1 MGLILPQTVEV
12 KISVSNRKHYI
23 EKGYGIVKFGDIITV
38 NVLDLPY
45 QSSVK
50 VKVECDVCKKEIE
63 KKYAQVTDLISKDNL
78 IICNNQACINKK
90 IERTCMKRYGVKST
104 NQTKAKKN
112 KIKNTLQQNYG
123 VDSPF
128 LSQTIRNK
136 AKQTTFDRYGVDN
149 AAKSQQVID
158 KMLET
163 NNKKYGGDAPMCS
176 NEIKNKS
183 VATCQLK
190 YGCNNPMQNSKVK
203 NKVKQTNRERY
214 GCECVFQSEEIQKK
228 AFKTL
233 RSNGN
238 TIHCSRQQTY
248 LANLLNGEV
257 NVPLTGYWVDI
268 ILKDKKIDL
277 EYDGGGH
284 TLCITRNQ
292 CTEEQ
297 FNQKEREREIKIYE
311 RGYKTIRIISK
322 KDKLPSDEIILNLIK
337 KFADFN
343 FKVIRIDI
351 DEGTIDI
358 DYKEKLNYEFGTLR
372 EITDKD
378 LK

>member
-1 MGLILPQTVEV
+1 MGLILPQTVKV
-12 KISVSNRKHYI
+12 RTGAITCKHYR
-23 EKGYGIVKFGDIITV
+23 EKGYEFEKCGDMITV

-45 QSSVK
+45 KSSVK
-50 VKVECDVCKKEIE
+50 VKVKCDVCGKEIE
-63 KKYAQVTDLISKDNL
+63 KEYAKVTDLISKDNL

-104 NQTKAKKN
+104 NQTKVKKD
-112 KIKNTLQQNYG
+112 KIKKTLQQNYG

-128 LSQTIRNK
+128 LSQTIRDR
-136 AKQTTFDRYGVDN
+136 AKKTIIDKYGVDN
-149 AAKSQQVID
+149 VAKSKQIID
-158 KMLET
+158 KMIET

-183 VATCQLK
+183 AATCQLK
-190 YGCNNPMQNSKVK
+190 YGCDNPMQNSKVK
-203 NKVKQTNRERY
+203 NKVKQTNIERY

-228 AFKTL
+228 SFNTL

-238 TIHCSRQQTY
+238 TVHCSRQQIY

-257 NVPLTGYWVDI
+257 NVPLTGYWADI

-322 KDKLPSDEIILNLIK
+322 KDKLPSDEVILNLIK
-337 KFADFN
+337 KFANFD

-351 DEGTIDI
+351 DEGTINI
-358 DYKEKLNYEFGTLR
+358 DYKEKLNYEFGELR

>member
-1 MGLILPQTVEV
+1 MGLILPQTVSIRTNGMNC
-12 KISVSNRKHYI
+12 KYFR
-23 EKGYGIVKFGDIITV
+23 EKGYEFEKCGDFIEV
-38 NVLDLPY
+38 NVLDLKKG
-45 QSSVK
+45 SGTK
-50 VKVECDVCKKEIE
+50 VKIICDICGKEIE
-63 KKYAQVTDLISKDNL
+63 KKYGQVVDSISKNNL
-78 IICNNQACINKK
+78 VICSNQACINKK

-104 NQTKAKKN
+104 NQTKAKKEQ
-112 KIKNTLQQNYG
+112 IKNTLQQNYG

-128 LSQTIRNK
+128 LSQTIKDR
-136 AKQTTFDRYGVDN
+136 AKQTSFNRYGVDN
-149 AAKSQQVID
+149 PAKSQQVID

-176 NEIKNKS
+176 KEIKNKS
-183 VATCQLK
+183 VATCQAK
-190 YGCNNPMQNSKVK
+190 YGCNNPMQNNKVK

-257 NVPLTGYWVDI
+257 NVPLTGYWADI

-322 KDKLPSDEIILNLIK
+322 KDKLPSDEVILNLIK

-358 DYKEKLNYEFGTLR
+358 DYKEKQNYEFGTLR

>member
-1 MGLILPQTVEV
+1 MGLVIPQTVN
-12 KISVSNRKHYI
+12 IRTSGSNCKYFR
-23 EKGYGIVKFGDIITV
+23 EKGYEFEKCGEFIEV
-38 NVLDLPY
+38 NVLDLKKC
-45 QSSVK
+45 STIK
-50 VKVECDVCKKEIE
+50 VKYKCDFCGKETE
-63 KKYAQVTDLISKDNL
+63 KEYYYVTDSISKNIP

-90 IERTCMKRYGVKST
+90 IERTCMERYGVKST
-104 NQTKAKKN
+104 NQTKAKKEQ
-112 KIKNTLQQNYG
+112 IKNTLQQNYG

-128 LSQTIRNK
+128 LSQTIKDR
-136 AKQTTFDRYGVDN
+136 AKQTSFNRYGVDN
-149 AAKSQQVID
+149 PAKSQQVID

-176 NEIKNKS
+176 KEIKNKS
-183 VATCQLK
+183 VATCQAK
-190 YGCNNPMQNSKVK
+190 YGCNNPMQNNKVK

-238 TIHCSRQQTY
+238 IIHCSRQQTY

-257 NVPLTGYWVDI
+257 NVPLTGYWADI

-322 KDKLPSDEIILNLIK
+322 KDKLPSDEVILNLIK

>member
-1 MGLILPQTVEV
+1 MGLILPQTVKV
-12 KISVSNRKHYI
+12 RVSKNMCKYYRK
-23 EKGYGIVKFGDIITV
+23 KGYKFERSGDIIEV
-38 NVLDLPY
+38 NVLDLPKG
-45 QSSVK
+45 SATK
-50 VKVECDVCKKEIE
+50 VKIICDICGKEKEICYGDVVKNNE
-63 KKYAQVTDLISKDNL
+63 ENKLITCAS
-78 IICNNQACINKK
+78 ISCMNKK
-90 IERTCMKRYGVKST
+90 CENTCMKKYKVKYALQSKEIRDKGIQTLKEKYGEDITNVFQATEVKE
-104 NQTKAKKN
+104 
-112 KIKNTLQQNYG
+112 KIKNT
-123 VDSPF
+123 
-128 LSQTIRNK
+128 
-136 AKQTTFDRYGVDN
+136 
-149 AAKSQQVID
+149 
-158 KMLET
+158 
-163 NNKKYGGDAPMCS
+163 
-176 NEIKNKS
+176 NE
-183 VATCQLK
+183 
-190 YGCNNPMQNSKVK
+190 
-203 NKVKQTNRERY
+203 ERY
-214 GCECVFQSEEIQKK
+214 GHACTLRNEEIQKK

-257 NVPLTGYWVDI
+257 NVPLTGYWADI

-322 KDKLPSDEIILNLIK
+322 KDKLPSDEVILNLIK
-337 KFADFN
+337 KFANFD

-351 DEGTIDI
+351 DEGTINI
-358 DYKEKLNYEFGTLR
+358 DYKEKLNYEFGELR